1 MDNLALGF
9 SLLVCTYNPD
19 EQAFRRTLKSIES
32 LVIPVDTPVEC
43 IIVDNNSP
51 VPVIQLDY
59 VQEFVRDCPW
69 AEVIQETQQGLIFA
83 RIAAF
88 QAAKNSIIVFIDDD
102 NEISSLYVKK
112 LIDLF
117 AKYPSVAA
125 WGPGNVNVE
134 FMGDLSDWFSDNCKR
149 FFQEKHI
156 KHDEYGCVPATWTSF
171 YPYGTGLTI
180 RRQVMERYYS
190 EVKSG
195 SFSSTGRQGKSLS
208 SGEDNQIVWEAIK
221 MGCAAGI
228 SPLLVITHLI
238 PARKSNLDYVKRLS
252 FGTASSFLPCLADS
266 FPEVKPWILAATP
279 SSLSIVRSVIKKTIQ
294 YSIKI
299 QLRLLIIDLA
309 NYLGGVS
316 SHYQVAQKSNPIVNF
331 MVQQLK
337 LR

>member
-1 MDNLALGF
+1 ML
-9 SLLVCTYNPD
+9 
-19 EQAFRRTLKSIES
+19 
-32 LVIPVDTPVEC
+32 
-43 IIVDNNSP
+43 
-51 VPVIQLDY
+51 
-59 VQEFVRDCPW
+59 
-69 AEVIQETQQGLIFA
+69 
-83 RIAAF
+83 
-88 QAAKNSIIVFIDDD
+88 
-102 NEISSLYVKK
+102 
-112 LIDLF
+112 
-117 AKYPSVAA
+117 
-125 WGPGNVNVE
+125 
-134 FMGDLSDWFSDNCKR
+134 
-149 FFQEKHI
+149 
-156 KHDEYGCVPATWTSF
+156 CVPATWTSF

-228 SPLLVITHLI
+228 SPSLVITHLI
-238 PARKSNLDYVKRLS
+238 PARKSNLDYVKRLN

-299 QLRLLIIDLA
+299 ELRMLIIDLA

-316 SHYQVAQKSNPIVNF
+316 SHYQVAQKSNSIVNL